1 MCKNNKTLLKICYEK
16 SIFED
21 NFYEYNNQYIMDF
34 SLTEEHIM
42 IRDAARDFA
51 QTELLPGVIE
61 RDNAQTFPDELVRK
75 MGEVG
80 FLGIMV
86 DPKYGGSGM
95 DAISYVLIM
104 EELSKIDA
112 SASVMV
118 SVNNS
123 LVCYGL
129 EAYGTEEQKQK
140 YLTKLA
146 TGEQIGAFCLSEP
159 EAGSDATSQATTAED
174 KGDYYL
180 LNGTKNWITN
190 GGRAGV
196 YLVIAQTDRSKK
208 HRGINAFIVEAGME
222 GFHVGPKEDKLG
234 IRGSDTHTLQFND
247 VKVPKENRIGEDGF
261 GFKFAMKTLSGG
273 RIGIAAQ
280 ALGIASGSYEL
291 ALKYSKERKA
301 FGTEICNHQAIAFKL
316 ADMHTEVEAARMLVM
331 KAAWDKDQGNNY
343 DMSGAMAKLYA
354 SKVAMEQS
362 VEAVQ
367 IHGGNGFVKDYH
379 VERLMRDAKITQIYE
394 GTSEIQKIVIS
405 RGIIK
410 G

>member
-1 MCKNNKTLLKICYEK
+1 
-16 SIFED
+16 
-21 NFYEYNNQYIMDF
+21 MDF
-34 SLTEEHIM
+34 SLTEEHLM
-42 IRDAARDFA
+42 IKEAARDFA

-61 RDNAQTFPDELVRK
+61 RDEKQVFPQELVKK
-75 MGEVG
+75 MGDLG

-95 DAISYVLIM
+95 DTISYVLIM
-104 EELSKIDA
+104 EELSKVDA
-112 SASVMV
+112 SASVIV

-129 EAYGTEEQKQK
+129 EQYGSEEQKQK

-146 TGEQIGAFCLSEP
+146 TGEYVGAFCLSEP
-159 EAGSDATSQATTAED
+159 EAGSDATSQKTTAID
-174 KGDYYL
+174 MGDHYV

-190 GGRAGV
+190 GGRSDV
-196 YLVIAQTDRSKK
+196 YLVIAQTDREKG
-208 HRGINAFIVEAGME
+208 HRGINAFIVEKGMP
-222 GFHVGPKEDKLG
+222 GFDIGPKEDKLG

-280 ALGIASGSYEL
+280 ALGIASGAYEL
-291 ALKYSKERKA
+291 ALEYSKVRKA

-316 ADMHTEVEAARMLVM
+316 ADMYTEVEAARLLVM
-331 KAAWDKDQGNNY
+331 KAAYDKDQGNNY
-343 DMSGAMAKLYA
+343 DMSSAMAKLYA
-354 SKVAMEQS
+354 SKVAMEQT

-367 IHGGNGFVKDYH
+367 IHGGNGFVKEYH

-405 RGIIK
+405 RGVIK

>member
-1 MCKNNKTLLKICYEK
+1 
-16 SIFED
+16 
-21 NFYEYNNQYIMDF
+21 MDF
-34 SLTEEHIM
+34 SLTEEHLM

-51 QTELLPGVIE
+51 QNELLPGVIE
-61 RDNAQTFPDELVRK
+61 RDNKQEFPQELIQK
-75 MGEVG
+75 MGELG
-80 FLGIMV
+80 FMGIMV

-95 DAISYVLIM
+95 DTISYVLIM

-129 EAYGTEEQKQK
+129 ESYGSEEQKQK

-146 TGEQIGAFCLSEP
+146 TGKYLGAFCLSEP
-159 EAGSDATSQATTAED
+159 EAGSDATSQRTTAED

-190 GGRAGV
+190 GGRSDV
-196 YLVIAQTDRSKK
+196 YLVIAQTDREKG
-208 HRGINAFIVEAGME
+208 HRGINAFIVERGME
-222 GFHVGPKEDKLG
+222 GFDIGPKEDKLG

-280 ALGIASGSYEL
+280 ALGIASGAYEL
-291 ALKYSKERKA
+291 ALKYSQERKA
-301 FGTEICNHQAIAFKL
+301 FGTEIFNHQAIAFKL
-316 ADMHTEVEAARMLVM
+316 ADMYTEIEAARHLVM
-331 KAAWDKDQGNNY
+331 KSAWDKDQGNNY
-343 DMSGAMAKLYA
+343 DQSSAMAKLYA
-354 SKVAMEQS
+354 SKVAMEQT

-367 IHGGNGFVKDYH
+367 IHGGNGFVKEYH

-405 RGIIK
+405 RSLLK
-410 G
+410 

>member
-1 MCKNNKTLLKICYEK
+1 
-16 SIFED
+16 
-21 NFYEYNNQYIMDF
+21 MDF
-34 SLTEEHIM
+34 SLTEEHLM

-61 RDNAQTFPDELVRK
+61 RDNAQTFPESLVRK
-75 MGEVG
+75 MGELG

-104 EELSKIDA
+104 EELSKVDA

-129 EAYGTEEQKQK
+129 ESYGNEAQKEK
-140 YLTKLA
+140 YLTRLA
-146 TGEQIGAFCLSEP
+146 TGECIGAFCLSEP
-159 EAGSDATSQATTAED
+159 EAGSDATSQKTTAID
-174 KGDYYL
+174 KGDHYI

-190 GGRAGV
+190 GGRAEV
-196 YLVIAQTDRSKK
+196 YIVIAQTDK
-208 HRGINAFIVEAGME
+208 HKGSHGINAFILEKGMP
-222 GFHVGPKEDKLG
+222 GFDIGPKEDKLG

-247 VKVPKENRIGEDGF
+247 VKVPLENRIGEDGF
-261 GFKFAMKTLSGG
+261 GFRFAMKTLSGG

-280 ALGIASGSYEL
+280 ALGIAAGAYEL

-316 ADMHTEVEAARMLVM
+316 ADMHTEIEAARMLVM
-331 KAAWDKDQGNNY
+331 RSAWDKDQGNNY
-343 DMSGAMAKLYA
+343 DMSSAMAKLYA
-354 SKVAMEQS
+354 SKVAMEHT

-367 IHGGNGFVKDYH
+367 IHGGNGFVKEYH

-410 G
+410 D

>member
-1 MCKNNKTLLKICYEK
+1 
-16 SIFED
+16 
-21 NFYEYNNQYIMDF
+21 MDF
-34 SLTEEHIM
+34 SLTEEHLM

-51 QTELLPGVIE
+51 QTELLAGVIE
-61 RDNAQTFPDELVRK
+61 RDEKQEFPQELVKK
-75 MGEVG
+75 MGDLG
-80 FLGIMV
+80 FMGIMV

-95 DAISYVLIM
+95 DTISYVLVM

-129 EAYGTEEQKQK
+129 QAYGTEEQKQK

-159 EAGSDATSQATTAED
+159 EAGSDATSQATTAID
-174 KGDYYL
+174 KGDHYVI
-180 LNGTKNWITN
+180 NGTKNWITN
-190 GGRAGV
+190 GGRSDV
-196 YLVIAQTDRSKK
+196 YLVIAQTDREKG
-208 HRGINAFIVEAGME
+208 HRGINAFIVEKGME
-222 GFHVGPKEDKLG
+222 GFHIGPKEDKLG

-247 VKVPKENRIGEDGF
+247 VKIPKENRIGEDGF

-280 ALGIASGSYEL
+280 ALGIASGAYEL

-316 ADMHTEVEAARMLVM
+316 ADMYTEIEAARLLVM
-331 KAAWDKDQGNNY
+331 KAAYEKDQGKNY
-343 DMSGAMAKLYA
+343 DMASAMAKLYA
-354 SKVAMEQS
+354 SKVAMEQT

-367 IHGGNGFVKDYH
+367 IHGGNGFVKEYH

-405 RGIIK
+405 RGVIK

>member
-1 MCKNNKTLLKICYEK
+1 MLIIKYLCSLIL
-16 SIFED
+16 SIQQFIL
-21 NFYEYNNQYIMDF
+21 IMDF
-34 SLTEEHIM
+34 TLTEEHIM

-61 RDNAQTFPDELVRK
+61 RDNEQKFPDELVKK
-75 MGEVG
+75 MGELG
-80 FLGIMV
+80 FMGIMV

-129 EAYGTEEQKQK
+129 EAFGSEEQKQK

-146 TGEQIGAFCLSEP
+146 TGEFLGAFCLSEP
-159 EAGSDATSQATTAED
+159 EAGSDATSQATTAID
-174 KGDYYL
+174 KGDHYVI
-180 LNGTKNWITN
+180 NGTKNWITN
-190 GGRAGV
+190 GGRSDV
-196 YLVIAQTDRSKK
+196 YLVIAQTDREKG
-208 HRGINAFIVEAGME
+208 HRGINAFIVEKGME
-222 GFHVGPKEDKLG
+222 GFDIGPKEDKLG

-247 VKVPKENRIGEDGF
+247 VKVPKENRIGDDGF

-280 ALGIASGSYEL
+280 ALGIASGAYEL

-316 ADMHTEVEAARMLVM
+316 ADMYTEVEAARMLVM

-343 DMSGAMAKLYA
+343 DMSSAMAKLYA
-354 SKVAMEQS
+354 SKVAMEQT

-367 IHGGNGFVKDYH
+367 IHGGNGFVKEYH
-379 VERLMRDAKITQIYE
+379 VERLMRDAKITQLYE

-405 RGIIK
+405 RGVIRE
-410 G
+410 